1 MGKRIKL
8 QWRRDVSKINGD
20 FGGKSQIYVC
30 SITSNRIDSPR
41 AKSESITIIPLS
53 FVCFDIRQHMVLCAL
68 ILAASWFTNIARNF
82 HTCSLTPQLEFS
94 KGSGAQKNYIEGST
108 LYPSEGRKVLKKIG
122 LDEVG
127 LPPFYGRTNS
137 DGKAKIAL
145 CKRNMLSADAR

>member
-1 MGKRIKL
+1 
-8 QWRRDVSKINGD
+8 
-20 FGGKSQIYVC
+20 
-30 SITSNRIDSPR
+30 
-41 AKSESITIIPLS
+41 
-53 FVCFDIRQHMVLCAL
+53 
-68 ILAASWFTNIARNF
+68 
-82 HTCSLTPQLEFS
+82 LEFS

-108 LYPSEGRKVLKKIG
+108 LYPSEGRKVFKKIR